1 MKNGSLIFCYGI
13 VVLFLF
19 LWGGSHAETPGSHAP
34 GMPGESLLLQDVK
47 AAREYIKM
55 AGRDLQRAERKME
68 EVGRSIAG
76 MVREVTAYNV
86 GVRAQ
91 TSDTPCIGASG
102 RDLCELVARNVKVCA
117 ANFVPFGTILKID
130 TWGECIVL
138 DRMHPRF
145 SHRVDIA
152 MSEDEIEEARR
163 FGLKKRLVKA
173 MF

>member
-1 MKNGSLIFCYGI
+1 MNREPLHPSIAII
-13 VVLFLF
+13 VTFLF
-19 LWGGSHAETPGSHAP
+19 LLGSNVIAPNFRESGFRKEVVTAGKYLMKAGEDIQMAEK
-34 GMPGESLLLQDVK
+34 E
-47 AAREYIKM
+47 I
-55 AGRDLQRAERKME
+55 ER
-68 EVGRSIAG
+68 VGKRIAG
-76 MVREVTAYNV
+76 IVREVTAYNV

-117 ANFVPFGTILKID
+117 ANFVPFGTILEID
-130 TWGECIVL
+130 AWGECIVL

-152 MSEDEIEEARR
+152 MSDDEIEEARR
-163 FGLKKRLVKA
+163 FGLQKRLVKA